1 MNGELRL
8 QLAEDGADAERLD
21 TLTGFLR
28 QELLDLDVDD
38 VTAAPAAAAPPPG
51 ARAFDAVVAGGLLV
65 SLSQS
70 GESLRSVIASIHG
83 WLTRSDAP
91 QRAVRLE
98 LDGDVIELTHASTA
112 DQDRLVELFLSRHG
126 DRGTVG

>member
-28 QELLDLDVDD
+28 QELLDLDVDE
-38 VTAAPAAAAPPPG
+38 VTAAPAAPPPG
-51 ARAFDAVVAGGLLV
+51 ARAFDAAVAGSLLV

-70 GESLRSVIASIHG
+70 GESLLSVITSIRG
-83 WLTRSDAP
+83 WLARSGVP

-98 LDGDVIELTHASTA
+98 LGGDVIELSHASAA
-112 DQDRLVELFLSRHG
+112 DQDQLVELFLRRHG
-126 DRGTVG
+126 DEGQS

>member
-28 QELLDLDVDD
+28 RELLDLNVED
-38 VTAAPAAAAPPPG
+38 VTAVPAGAPPPG
-51 ARAFDAVVAGGLLV
+51 ARAFDAAVAGSLLV

-70 GESLRSVIASIHG
+70 GESLLSVITSIRG
-83 WLTRSDAP
+83 WLARSGVP

-98 LDGDVIELTHASTA
+98 LGGDVIELSHATAA
-112 DQDRLVELFLSRHG
+112 DQDQLVELFLRRHSE
-126 DRGTVG
+126 